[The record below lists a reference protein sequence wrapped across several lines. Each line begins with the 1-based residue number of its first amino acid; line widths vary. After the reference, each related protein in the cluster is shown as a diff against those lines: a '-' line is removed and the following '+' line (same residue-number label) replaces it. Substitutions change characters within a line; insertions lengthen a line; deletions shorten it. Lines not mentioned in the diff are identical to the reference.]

1 MKINYQCLPCLVN
14 QVVRVAEM
22 TNAKNREDLFRK
34 SFEYLSHIDFSKTS
48 PEIFRDSF
56 RLLKEHVEDEDPY
69 KETRSYYNGVFLN
82 MFDAFEKNTDQ
93 SPNPFEAAV
102 KYAIIGNIID
112 FGPMHDIKM
121 DEVLKLF
128 KDSDNLTLTV
138 NHTKKLK
145 DDIAS
150 ARSLLYL
157 GDNCGEICFDK
168 LLVKKIKELNPDIH
182 IYFGVRGEP
191 IVNDSIE
198 EDAYKVGMDEFAT
211 IVSNGDGSAGTVLSR
226 TSEEFN
232 RIYEAADVVIAKGQA
247 NYESLSGQ
255 EGKNIYFM
263 LMTKCSVIAENIGVP
278 QKSLLCMN
286 ASRADMLSF
295 IGC

>member
-14 QVVRVAEM
+14 QIVRVAEM
-22 TNAKNREDLFRK
+22 TNAQNREDLFK
-34 SFEYLSHIDFSKTS
+34 KAFEYLSHMDFSKS
-48 PEIFRDSF
+48 NPEILGDSF
-56 RLLKEHVEDEDPY
+56 KILKEHIKNEDPY
-69 KETRSYYNGVFLN
+69 KETRSYYNSAFLK
-82 MFDAFEKNTDQ
+82 MFNVFEKNIDQ
-93 SPNPFEAAV
+93 SPDPFEAAV
-102 KYAIIGNIID
+102 KYAILGNIID
-112 FGPMHDIKM
+112 FGPMHNIEM
-121 DEVLKLF
+121 EEVLKLF

-150 ARSLLYL
+150 AKSLLYL
-157 GDNCGEICFDK
+157 GDNCGEICLDK
-168 LLVKKIKELNPDIH
+168 LLVKKIKEFNPDIH
-182 IYFGVRGEP
+182 IYFGARGEP
-191 IVNDSIE
+191 VVNDSIE
-198 EDAYKVGMDEFAT
+198 EDAYFVGMDEFAT

-226 TSEEFN
+226 TSQEFN

-286 ASRADMLSF
+286 ARRVGQA
-295 IGC
+295 